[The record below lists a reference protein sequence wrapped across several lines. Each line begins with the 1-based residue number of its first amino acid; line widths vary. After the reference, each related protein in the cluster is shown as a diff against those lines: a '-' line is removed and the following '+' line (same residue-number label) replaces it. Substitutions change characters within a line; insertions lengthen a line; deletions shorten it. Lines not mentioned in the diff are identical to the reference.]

1 MLNIAFIPSDPC
13 NPANVAAQSCWDII
27 STFVVSTDAVP
38 EKPARDEVILVLRQV
53 FSNTSFISSAI
64 PAGLVVTFEE
74 ELLPP
79 GNTPPPTLVPQK
91 YGQPC
96 GGNSSVPT
104 VLIIGLALGG
114 AVILA
119 IACLIIRGRKR
130 HKDKV
135 NKLIIGPEGNF
146 SGELAPEMYADLS
159 PFAGNDFLTDRESER
174 SPLLDDQS
182 ESQHGDDFEDS
193 RYTASSRAISH
204 DHSRGEG
211 AWETSKEVEESSLK
225 SVAKKEECV
234 QNSVDGPSGDID
246 IEETESVHSDISDRS
261 GDYDGS
267 HYADHNNTS
276 YAGQARQE
284 FNEASLAD
292 ESKEGFPGGSF
303 EDNKKYHCAEQSE
316 EVTAIEIAT
325 AAGEEPH
332 TEGKRSATTSMSSDR
347 QRERIALKSES
358 KSESDVEPSV
368 DTMSQYNDHVI
379 EDCSRESGNIDD
391 MSSFVDEIFGSE
403 NDASKGSQVDG
414 DENIK
419 GENDHF
425 FSDSSQSEESTSICE
440 YNASDVEINVPNI
453 ADGIQDDEVG
463 SSESIT
469 NSEIHTFNDSSVAR
483 QHGDDM
489 FQNASQTDC
498 TVIIKPVTTEYSNAD
513 DSHTDYMDASVD
525 FDDDASYD
533 RNEHLEPELKNAV
546 DKYKGQTDPFHISIN
561 SFDNVERRSADQ
573 SCDNERTAEI
583 GAAAIDHRESFDDK
597 HGKEADEP
605 EEIRHGY
612 GMGTLNESS
621 AIPGESGLLR
631 DISVVDVLNTGHTGL
646 VQECGEDLKLK
657 STSLKESDSGNDSFN
672 DEKNISYV
680 TSADSSI
687 AGANAIVT
695 ARLKAEGNDDSP
707 EETRT
712 VDWDESECE
721 THVPLAP
728 RYECTTIGLKND
740 DESFQSD
747 DESGAGLEQAY
758 DFIHGTEQVKDE
770 SVSRD
775 DATDEN
781 SKFSLNKPNNDM
793 EMYSS
798 DDDYSVSERSW
809 TCDQSV
815 PQMGPLDHVLKN
827 DNGNGD
833 DESERT
839 WSDYGPEGT
848 TLSRISESA
857 EGSFATH
864 IEDFGNNLINDE
876 LRPMDDKWSPSGND
890 YEKIIEGIN
899 QTALVTTNLGKVGKY
914 SNVGDEGEDSHQSET
929 VEGTTQMGQTPPELN
944 SSIHSPLLYS
954 ERSGS
959 IYEHSA
965 PCRSHASSRSNDD
978 SSFQSE
984 SNKSYDCSVDSEGDL
999 LESKQLDED
1008 SQSQTIR
1015 SYRSSDHSVNSHRES
1030 ISHSSF
1036 HDDVSLFNRS
1046 ESYQTDD
1053 NSVDS
1058 QGEPI
1063 LHRSF
1068 HDDESY
1074 SQQSYSEHS
1083 FDGDEHSDDSASDH
1097 SETSTKPQ
1105 QQIGMMT
1112 RQFPRIP

>member
-1 MLNIAFIPSDPC
+1 M
-13 NPANVAAQSCWDII
+13 
-27 STFVVSTDAVP
+27 
-38 EKPARDEVILVLRQV
+38 
-53 FSNTSFISSAI
+53 
-64 PAGLVVTFEE
+64 
-74 ELLPP
+74 
-79 GNTPPPTLVPQK
+79 
-91 YGQPC
+91 
-96 GGNSSVPT
+96 
-104 VLIIGLALGG
+104 
-114 AVILA
+114 
-119 IACLIIRGRKR
+119 
-130 HKDKV
+130 
-135 NKLIIGPEGNF
+135 
-146 SGELAPEMYADLS
+146 
-159 PFAGNDFLTDRESER
+159 
-174 SPLLDDQS
+174 
-182 ESQHGDDFEDS
+182 
-193 RYTASSRAISH
+193 
-204 DHSRGEG
+204 
-211 AWETSKEVEESSLK
+211 
-225 SVAKKEECV
+225 
-234 QNSVDGPSGDID
+234 
-246 IEETESVHSDISDRS
+246 
-261 GDYDGS
+261 
-267 HYADHNNTS
+267 
-276 YAGQARQE
+276 
-284 FNEASLAD
+284 
-292 ESKEGFPGGSF
+292 
-303 EDNKKYHCAEQSE
+303 
-316 EVTAIEIAT
+316 
-325 AAGEEPH
+325 
-332 TEGKRSATTSMSSDR
+332 
-347 QRERIALKSES
+347 
-358 KSESDVEPSV
+358 
-368 DTMSQYNDHVI
+368 
-379 EDCSRESGNIDD
+379 
-391 MSSFVDEIFGSE
+391 
-403 NDASKGSQVDG
+403 
-414 DENIK
+414 
-419 GENDHF
+419 
-425 FSDSSQSEESTSICE
+425 
-440 YNASDVEINVPNI
+440 
-453 ADGIQDDEVG
+453 
-463 SSESIT
+463 
-469 NSEIHTFNDSSVAR
+469 
-483 QHGDDM
+483 
-489 FQNASQTDC
+489 
-498 TVIIKPVTTEYSNAD
+498 
-513 DSHTDYMDASVD
+513 
-525 FDDDASYD
+525 
-533 RNEHLEPELKNAV
+533 
-546 DKYKGQTDPFHISIN
+546 
-561 SFDNVERRSADQ
+561 
-573 SCDNERTAEI
+573 
-583 GAAAIDHRESFDDK
+583 
-597 HGKEADEP
+597 
-605 EEIRHGY
+605 
-612 GMGTLNESS
+612 
-621 AIPGESGLLR
+621 
-631 DISVVDVLNTGHTGL
+631 
-646 VQECGEDLKLK
+646 
-657 STSLKESDSGNDSFN
+657 
-672 DEKNISYV
+672 
-680 TSADSSI
+680 
-687 AGANAIVT
+687 
-695 ARLKAEGNDDSP
+695 
-707 EETRT
+707 
-712 VDWDESECE
+712 
-721 THVPLAP
+721 
-728 RYECTTIGLKND
+728 
-740 DESFQSD
+740 
-747 DESGAGLEQAY
+747 EQAY